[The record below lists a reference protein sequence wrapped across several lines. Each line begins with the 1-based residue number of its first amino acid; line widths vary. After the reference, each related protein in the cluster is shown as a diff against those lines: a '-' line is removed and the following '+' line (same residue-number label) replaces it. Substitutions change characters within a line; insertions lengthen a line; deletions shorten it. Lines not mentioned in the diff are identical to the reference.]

1 MSISSIASSLK
12 SGLSSIEGD
21 IEKAEVA
28 STNASATTAATFMP
42 SITPKE
48 ENLTTGSSSVQ
59 PQQPL
64 TLSNVLGDADTDD
77 TDDAEGA

>member
-28 STNASATTAATFMP
+28 SSNASATTAATFMP
-42 SITPKE
+42 SIAPKE

-77 TDDAEGA
+77 TDDADGA